1 MFGHMVSSPDPWYVE
16 YVSDLTTAFCYYAIP
31 VQLLYFLAYN
41 PVPLPWRY
49 RIIIVLFAAFIL
61 LCGSSHLI
69 MVLLADHTV
78 TWALAL
84 PGMKAATAI
93 VSIATVFVLL
103 FLIPE
108 GLRFIIYSLDLEV
121 QMRQRMVE
129 LDEAN
134 KQALQANVNKSEF
147 MAFYAMR
154 YVIHCIL

>member
-1 MFGHMVSSPDPWYVE
+1 MFGHMSLVSPSRLE
-16 YVSDLTTAFCYYAIP
+16 YVSDLTTAFAYWSIP

-49 RIIIVLFAAFIL
+49 RLTIVLFAAFIL
-61 LCGSSHLI
+61 LCGSSHLV
-69 MVLLADHTV
+69 MVLLADEMV
-78 TWALAL
+78 TSELAL
-84 PGMKAATAI
+84 PGMKALTAV

-121 QMRQRMVE
+121 QMRQRMAE

-147 MAFYAMR
+147 MAFLVRAHR
-154 YVIHCIL
+154 RCGR